1 MFALL
6 FPGQGSQE
14 VGMGRGAFESSPAA
28 RAVFE
33 EADAALDFPL
43 SRYCFEGPEAELTR
57 TEVQQPAVLTVSI
70 ALLRALE
77 ERRGAPLTPDFVLG
91 HSLGEYT
98 ALTAV
103 GALPLAEAVRLV
115 NARGRYMQQAV
126 LEGEGAM
133 VAVIGAKPALVE
145 EACAKAAA
153 ESGAVV
159 SPANYNAP
167 EQTVIAGAAA
177 AVRLAAGYAQQAGA
191 RRTVE
196 LPVSAPFHCAL
207 MAPAAEKLAADLSR
221 ISFAPPRC
229 PVLGNVE
236 AAPYR
241 ETERIPAL
249 LEAQVTSPVRFSDG
263 IKELVRLGVTHA
275 LEVGPGRVLSGLV
288 RRAGRAIKCSGMSGM
303 QDCETALEAYAAAPR
318 AT

>member
-1 MFALL
+1 
-6 FPGQGSQE
+6 
-14 VGMGRGAFESSPAA
+14 MGRGAFESSPAA

-33 EADAALDFPL
+33 EADAALGFPL
-43 SRYCFEGPEAELTR
+43 SRTCFEGPEAELKR
-57 TEVQQPAVLTVSI
+57 TEVQQPAVLVVSI

-77 ERRGAPLTPDFVLG
+77 EHRGAQLQPSYVLG

-98 ALTAV
+98 ALTAA
-103 GALPLAEAVRLV
+103 GSLPLADAVRLV
-115 NARGRYMQQAV
+115 SARGRYMQQAV
-126 LEGEGAM
+126 AEGEGAM
-133 VAVIGAKPALVE
+133 VAVIGAAPALVE
-145 EACAKAAA
+145 EACVKAAE

-167 EQTVIAGAAA
+167 EQTVIAGAAR
-177 AVRLAAGYAQQAGA
+177 AVHLAARYAQEAGA
-191 RRTVE
+191 RRTVQ

-221 ISFAPPRC
+221 LSFAPPSC

-236 AAPYR
+236 AAPYQ
-241 ETERIPAL
+241 EAERIKVL
-249 LEAQVTSPVRFSDG
+249 LEAQVTAPVRFSDS
-263 IKELVRLGVTHA
+263 IRELLRLGVTHA

-288 RRAGRAIKCSGMSGM
+288 RRIDRALKCSGLSEVQG
-303 QDCETALEAYAAAPR
+303 CETALAAYNAASR